1 MKLVVLLY
9 KNVPHLIFP
18 KQSKMIFGAKI
29 TNIHSEI
36 IVLLNFENNIEVTK
50 KGKFY

>member
-1 MKLVVLLY
+1 MNLVVLLY

-36 IVLLNFENNIEVTK
+36 IILLNFENNVEVTK
-50 KGKFY
+50 KGKFH